1 MHNFSNYVYNGSY
14 LNNYIVK
21 QILINDGTSFS
32 IPATIYA
39 KEIEVLARN
48 LYEKVCFRTQ
58 KW

>member
-1 MHNFSNYVYNGSY
+1 MHNVCNYVYNGSY
-14 LNNYIVK
+14 PHNYIVK

-32 IPATIYA
+32 IPATIYG